1 MMIMETKNFKKLIIG
16 ARSIEKAKVLKERL
30 RSSTG
35 IVIEITTDNNALVR
49 ESDVIVTATSSP
61 VPVFDVKPQ
70 ELKNKTIV
78 AVGSYKPEMQELPLS
93 VFEAVENVFVDT
105 VHAKRECGDISI
117 PLEKG
122 LLKED
127 DVIPFSEIL
136 KKPELKNKGVNVF
149 KSVGMALFDITCA
162 DVIYRNAKKRGLGT
176 EIEL

>member
-1 MMIMETKNFKKLIIG
+1 
-16 ARSIEKAKVLKERL
+16 
-30 RSSTG
+30 
-35 IVIEITTDNNALVR
+35 
-49 ESDVIVTATSSP
+49 
-61 VPVFDVKPQ
+61 
-70 ELKNKTIV
+70 
-78 AVGSYKPEMQELPLS
+78 MQELPLS
-93 VFEAVENVFVDT
+93 VYEAAEKIFVDT
-105 VHAKRECGDISI
+105 PHAKRECGDISI

-162 DVIYRNAKKRGLGT
+162 DVIYRNANKKGLGT